1 MSSLTHTHRYASQ
14 CQLHRIQSKIHD
26 FDAVAS
32 PFPGFHSAHIS
43 EPAERRFERKICKI
57 SSPSPLDVYPCYQKL
72 LGPVGAPANGIVSKT
87 LGSDGATDA
96 SLDMTTTL
104 R

>member
-1 MSSLTHTHRYASQ
+1 MRRGCRSVIVQGTH
-14 CQLHRIQSKIHD
+14 CFIE
-26 FDAVAS
+26 AV
-32 PFPGFHSAHIS
+32 FL
-43 EPAERRFERKICKI
+43 KI